1 MIKLNRLPSPVV
13 LRDNCT
19 AWTKN
24 LMALVDKYGGYN
36 KIPAKEKEPAL
47 RFYRHE
53 DIKQTLKASTHGK
66 CAFCEG
72 IPDETGYAEVEHF
85 YPKSLY
91 TEKTF
96 EWENLLYAC
105 KACNNQKLNHDT
117 YHLPIVNP
125 YDNDPDEYFIYNDIM
140 IRPKKGDYQEIAE
153 RTIKVCGL
161 SSPRLISAR
170 SKILVSF
177 RIFEQELSTALNKFH
192 DARTEKSKED
202 RARKI
207 SEALDT
213 IESMAK
219 PDAKLSHFY
228 RFLLNSSAVYHQA
241 KDELNNYLCE
251 VL

>member
-72 IPDETGYAEVEHF
+72 IPDETGYSEVEHF

-91 TEKTF
+91 TEKH
-96 EWENLLYAC
+96 
-105 KACNNQKLNHDT
+105 LNGKICST
-117 YHLPIVNP
+117 PAKQVIIKNS
-125 YDNDPDEYFIYNDIM
+125 IM
-140 IRPKKGDYQEIAE
+140 IHIICLLLIRMI
-153 RTIKVCGL
+153 TIL
-161 SSPRLISAR
+161 MNTSFIMIS
-170 SKILVSF
+170 
-177 RIFEQELSTALNKFH
+177 
-192 DARTEKSKED
+192 
-202 RARKI
+202 
-207 SEALDT
+207 
-213 IESMAK
+213 
-219 PDAKLSHFY
+219 
-228 RFLLNSSAVYHQA
+228 
-241 KDELNNYLCE
+241 
-251 VL
+251 